1 MGSGVGMV
9 ADVLGDVNAL
19 ENQGIGAIVLALI
32 VFITILAIVFY
43 INYLIAR
50 WSARILDVSTTTMF
64 IVITFV
70 PFSFIP
76 VVLYTLYIESTKRG
90 KKR

>member
-1 MGSGVGMV
+1 MISS
-9 ADVLGDVNAL
+9 VLGDVDAI
-19 ENQGIGAIVLALI
+19 ENQGVGAIVLTLVVI
-32 VFITILAIVFY
+32 ITIVAIGFY

-50 WSARILDVSTTTMF
+50 WSGRILDVSTTTMF